1 MVSGDRPVR
10 PPRASWR
17 SLAILALVILL
28 VFDVALPYALQWWAQ
43 ETLRVYGK
51 ADVAQAMN
59 AAFQVAVLL
68 RAIIPLQIIGAIAA
82 LVCAGIAVMRFAQ
95 RAR

>member
-1 MVSGDRPVR
+1 MVKSDGPVR
-10 PPRASWR
+10 PPKASWR
-17 SLAILALVILL
+17 AIAILALVILL

-51 ADVAQAMN
+51 TDVAQTMN
-59 AAFQVAVLL
+59 AAFQVAVIL

-82 LVCAGIAVMRFAQ
+82 LVCAGIAVMRFAH

>member
-1 MVSGDRPVR
+1 MTASANPK
-10 PPRASWR
+10 ASWR
-17 SLAILALVILL
+17 ALAILALLILL

-43 ETLRVYGK
+43 ETMRVYAK

-68 RAIIPLQIIGAIAA
+68 RAVIPLQIIGAVTA
-82 LVCAGIAVMRFAQ
+82 LVCAGLAAVRFA
-95 RAR
+95 RRPR